1 MHKAKSRVAGLFII
15 GSLPVLLFFQNC
27 GKAGNSASL
36 DTSAANLNSTPSST
50 MANESDSFTIGL
62 SSANKSSGSTLDGNP
77 QNDVHISE
85 PVLNAEDEES
95 APAKEGSD
103 DNDSTKHRCAGL
115 NIADI
120 LLSVESIEGL
130 GNSNNHTSLLILDN
144 NKTLS
149 LGKLNLKIQAFQ
161 DMNLDK
167 IFLKLNPQGNR
178 ILNERNQSI
187 DLNSPSGKSVGLK
200 VHLSQPVQVLANQ
213 IYNLEVSINPA
224 EQLISNQHKCVLK
237 PLLKDAS
244 LVQL

>member
-1 MHKAKSRVAGLFII
+1 MRKAKSRVAGLFII

-36 DTSAANLNSTPSST
+36 DISAANLNSAPGSA
-50 MANESDSFTIGL
+50 MASESDSFTIGL
-62 SSANKSSGSTLDGNP
+62 SSANKSSGLSLEENP
-77 QNDVHISE
+77 QNDIHISE
-85 PVLNAEDEES
+85 PIVTAEDEES
-95 APAKEGSD
+95 SPAQDSND
-103 DNDSTKHRCAGL
+103 DSKKHRCAGL